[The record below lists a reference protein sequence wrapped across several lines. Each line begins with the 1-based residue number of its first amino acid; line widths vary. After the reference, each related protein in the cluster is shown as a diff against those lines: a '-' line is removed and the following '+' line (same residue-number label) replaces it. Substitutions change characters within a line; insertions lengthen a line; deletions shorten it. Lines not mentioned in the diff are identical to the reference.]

1 MKKTMM
7 SVIALCALA
16 LSSVAS
22 ATTTATQ
29 KAIEVA
35 AAVPAKV
42 EFGLRVIAE
51 LAYVH
56 LWNYSAKTG
65 VMLGANV
72 LNNLAADMY
81 RAADI
86 VGREM
91 IGIIPSVTLNTDSVA
106 VALNDTVRSH
116 FTRAAVVQTMTPSMT
131 IPEGTD
137 QTVDNKTLTID
148 TPASVQIPW
157 TGEDMKHV
165 NNGAGFE
172 TIYGDQIA
180 QAFRAITNQMEIS
193 AWNAAY
199 KAGSRAFGTAGTT
212 PFASNFNEVAEIR
225 QILVDNGCPDDGQLS
240 MIFNT
245 AAGTK
250 LRNLANLQ
258 KVNESGTD
266 QLLRQGVL
274 LNLQNIMLKESA
286 GIGIATKGTGAS
298 YTTNTA
304 GYAVGATQIALITG
318 TGTAVAGD
326 VVTIAGDSNQY
337 VVAAGLAAPGVL
349 TIAEPGLRQ
358 AIPASAQAVT
368 IGNSYTANICL
379 HRAAFEIA
387 MRPMAD
393 PEGGDAAV
401 DKMLIQDPRS
411 GLVFEVAAYKGFKK
425 AMFMVSCVYG
435 MKAWKSQNIAVLKG

>member
-1 MKKTMM
+1 M
-7 SVIALCALA
+7 
-16 LSSVAS
+16 
-22 ATTTATQ
+22 
-29 KAIEVA
+29 
-35 AAVPAKV
+35 P
-42 EFGLRVIAE
+42 
-51 LAYVH
+51 
-56 LWNYSAKTG
+56 
-65 VMLGANV
+65 NV

-91 IGIIPSVTLNTDSVA
+91 IGIIPSVTLNTASVA
-106 VALNDTVRSH
+106 VAMGDTVRSH
-116 FTRAAVVQTMTPSMT
+116 FTRAAVVQGMTPSMT

-157 TGEDMKHV
+157 TGEDMRHV

-180 QAFRAITNQMEIS
+180 QAFRAITNQMEAS
-193 AWNAAY
+193 AWQLAY
-199 KAGSRAFGTAGTT
+199 KAGSRAFGIAGTT
-212 PFASNFNEVAEIR
+212 PFGSNFNEVAEVR

-274 LNLQNIMLKESA
+274 LNLQNIMLKESS
-286 GIGIATKGTGAS
+286 GIGIATKGTGTG
-298 YTTNTA
+298 YTTNAA
-304 GYAVGATQIALITG
+304 GYAVGATSITLISGAG
-318 TGTAVAGD
+318 TSVAGET
-326 VVTIAGDSNQY
+326 VTFAGDGNQY
-337 VVAAGLAAPGVL
+337 VVAAGLGAPGVL

-358 AIPASAQAVT
+358 AIPAAATAVT

-379 HRAAFEIA
+379 HKAAFEVA

-411 GLVFEVAAYKGFKK
+411 GLIFEVAAYKGFKK
-425 AMFMVSCVYG
+425 AMFNVSCVYG